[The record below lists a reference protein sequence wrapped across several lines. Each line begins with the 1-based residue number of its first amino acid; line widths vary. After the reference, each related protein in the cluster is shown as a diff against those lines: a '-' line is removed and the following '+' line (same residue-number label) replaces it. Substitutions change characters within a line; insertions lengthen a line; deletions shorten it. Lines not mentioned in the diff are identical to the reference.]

1 MRRRNFL
8 LAPCLA
14 WKFELSAMQMKSA
27 DIGSDLQQQ
36 VQQALQDNVSL
47 DIRGGGSKTFLGR
60 KTNGR
65 PLDVAGHRGIVD
77 YDPRE
82 LVITARAGTPLAQV
96 EATLAEAGQML
107 AFEPPHFGE
116 RATLGGTIA
125 CGLSGPRRP
134 YAGSARDFTLGCR
147 IINGRG
153 EMLRFGGQVMKNV
166 AGYDLS
172 RLMAGAYGTLGVL
185 LDISLKV
192 LPRPA
197 ASITLVYECDAR
209 AAIEKMSG
217 VLTQPYPVDAACFH
231 GELCHLR
238 LSGSEKAVQHA
249 KSQLG
254 GEELPNSKEFW
265 LTLNEHELAFFTAAP
280 ELYRIMVKPA
290 TPPLD
295 IGGKWLLDWGGAQR
309 WLTSSEPSQNIRA
322 QVAKIGGHVTQF
334 YGGDRSGE
342 VFQPLSAPMLALQQR
357 LKHSLDPHGIF
368 NPCRMYAEL

>member
-1 MRRRNFL
+1 MN
-8 LAPCLA
+8 
-14 WKFELSAMQMKSA
+14 EA
-27 DIGSDLQQQ
+27 DISTALREQ
-36 VQQALQDNVSL
+36 VQRALQDNVSL

-60 KTNGR
+60 KASGR
-65 PLDVAGHRGIVD
+65 PLDVGGHRGIVD

-82 LVITARAGTPLAQV
+82 LVITARSGTPLAEV

-134 YAGSARDFTLGCR
+134 YTGSARDFTLGCR
-147 IINGRG
+147 IINGSG

-172 RLMAGAYGTLGVL
+172 RLMVGAYGTLGVL

-197 ASITLVYECDAR
+197 ASITLVYECDA
-209 AAIEKMSG
+209 AEAIEKMSG
-217 VLTQPYPVDAACFH
+217 VLTQALPVDAACFH

-238 LSGSEKAVQHA
+238 LSGSEEAVRHA
-249 KSQLG
+249 KAQLG
-254 GEELPNSKEFW
+254 GEELPDCKTFW
-265 LTLNEHELAFFTAAP
+265 RTLNEHELALFTSASV
-280 ELYRIMVKPA
+280 LYRIMVKPA
-290 TPPLD
+290 TPPLP
-295 IGGKWLLDWGGAQR
+295 IAGKWLLGWGGAQR
-309 WLTSSEPSQNIRA
+309 WLSSNEPLQHIRA
-322 QVAKIGGHVTQF
+322 QVARVGGHVTQF
-334 YGGDRSGE
+334 YGGDRNGD

-357 LKHSLDPHGIF
+357 LKRSLDPQGIF
-368 NPCRMYAEL
+368 NPGRMYAEI